1 MHILEAQQFSRDWL
15 EGELFPLAERLAE
28 GELVGERPL
37 RDRRL
42 FWLFY
47 EPSTRTR
54 VSFESA
60 MALLGGSAS
69 GLEVS
74 THPEELVSE
83 RLEDRVRVLNDYEY
97 DFILL
102 RYHQEGGARR
112 AAAVSRVPIINAGDG
127 AGQHPTQALLDVFT
141 MRREIGRLDGLSV
154 ALVGDLTFERTTNS
168 LAYLLAGFRELR
180 LYLVSPE
187 TLRVRS
193 DVREYLDAR
202 DARYK
207 ELRDLREVAAKLDVV
222 YVTRAHTGRLQHALR
237 FEPSEGF
244 YAITREVM
252 DLLPEHAI
260 VMHPLP
266 RGEEL
271 PPELDDDPRIACFR
285 QARHGLAIRMALL
298 CLLLDGGRRT
308 ADGGRRG
315 GGRRSSLGRRRSS
328 RRADR

>member
-1 MHILEAQQFSRDWL
+1 MHILEAQQFSREWL
-15 EGELFPLAERLAE
+15 ETELFPLAERLARR
-28 GELVGERPL
+28 ELLDQRPL

-60 MALLGGSAS
+60 MALLGGSS
-69 GLEVS
+69 TGLEVS

-83 RLEDRVRVLNDYEY
+83 RLEDRIRVLNDYEY
-97 DFILL
+97 DVILL

-127 AGQHPTQALLDVFT
+127 AGQHPTQALLDIFT
-141 MRREIGRLDGLSV
+141 MRQELGRLDGLSI

-168 LAYLLAGFRELR
+168 LAYLLAKFNDIR
-180 LYLVSPE
+180 LFLVSPE
-187 TLRVRS
+187 TLRIRS
-193 DVREYLDAR
+193 DVRDYLDR
-202 DARYK
+202 HDVRYQ
-207 ELRDLREVAAKLDVV
+207 ELRDLREIADRVDVV
-222 YVTRAHTGRLQHALR
+222 YMTRAHTGRLQHALR
-237 FEPSEGF
+237 FDASEGF
-244 YAITREVM
+244 YSITREV
-252 DLLPEHAI
+252 LERLPQHAI

-285 QARHGLAIRMALL
+285 QARHGLAVRMALL
-298 CLLLDGGRRT
+298 YLLQGG
-308 ADGGRRG
+308 
-315 GGRRSSLGRRRSS
+315 SSS
-328 RRADR
+328 

>member
-1 MHILEAQQFSRDWL
+1 LHVLEAQQFSREWL
-15 EGELFPLAERLAE
+15 ERELFPLAERLSR
-28 GELVGERPL
+28 GELVDQRPL

-83 RLEDRVRVLNDYEY
+83 RLEDRIQVLNDYGY

-127 AGQHPTQALLDVFT
+127 AGQHPTQAMLDLFT
-141 MRREIGRLDGLSV
+141 LRQELGRLDGLSI

-168 LAYLLAGFRELR
+168 LAFLLAQFADLR
-180 LYLVSPE
+180 LFLVSPE
-187 TLRVRS
+187 TLRVRQ
-193 DVREYLDAR
+193 DVREFLDSR
-202 DARYK
+202 DVRYQ
-207 ELRDLREVAAKLDVV
+207 ELRDIREAAGKVDAV
-222 YVTRAHTGRLQHALR
+222 YVTRAHTGRLEHALR
-237 FEPSEGF
+237 LDAASGS
-244 YAITREVM
+244 YAITREVL
-252 DLLPEHAI
+252 DLLPPHA
-260 VMHPLP
+260 VVLHPLP
-266 RGEEL
+266 RGAEL
-271 PPELDDDPRIACFR
+271 PPELDDDPRIAIFR
-285 QARHGLAIRMALL
+285 QARHGLTVRMALL
-298 CLLLDGGRRT
+298 CLL
-308 ADGGRRG
+308 AP
-315 GGRRSSLGRRRSS
+315 
-328 RRADR
+328 DRQPE

>member
-1 MHILEAQQFSRDWL
+1 MHILEAQQFSREWL
-15 EGELFPLAERLAE
+15 ESELFPLAERLARR
-28 GELVGERPL
+28 ELVDERPL

-60 MALLGGSAS
+60 MALLGGSAT

-83 RLEDRVRVLNDYEY
+83 RLEDRIRVLNDYEY

-127 AGQHPTQALLDVFT
+127 AGQHPTQALLDIFT
-141 MRREIGRLDGLSV
+141 MRQELGRLDGLSI

-168 LAYLLAGFRELR
+168 LAYLLAKFSGIR
-180 LYLVSPE
+180 LFLVSPE
-187 TLRVRS
+187 TLRIRS
-193 DVREYLDAR
+193 DVRDYLD
-202 DARYK
+202 RYDVRYQ
-207 ELRDLREVAAKLDVV
+207 ELRDLREVADKVDVV
-222 YVTRAHTGRLQHALR
+222 YMTRAHTGRLQHALR
-237 FEPSEGF
+237 FDASEGF
-244 YAITREVM
+244 YSITREVL
-252 DLLPEHAI
+252 DRLPQHAI

-285 QARHGLAIRMALL
+285 QARHGLAVRMALL
-298 CLLLDGGRRT
+298 YLLQSE
-308 ADGGRRG
+308 
-315 GGRRSSLGRRRSS
+315 SSS
-328 RRADR
+328 

>member
-1 MHILEAQQFSRDWL
+1 MHVLEAQQFSREWL
-15 EGELFPLAERLAE
+15 ENELFPLAERLATGSLSE
-28 GELVGERPL
+28 PRPL
-37 RDRRL
+37 RERRL

-74 THPEELVSE
+74 THPDELVSE
-83 RLEDRVRVLNDYEY
+83 RLEDRIRVLNDYGY

-102 RYHQEGGARR
+102 RYHEEGGARR

-127 AGQHPTQALLDVFT
+127 AGQHPTQAMLDLFT
-141 MRREIGRLDGLSV
+141 MRQEIGRLDGLTV
-154 ALVGDLTFERTTNS
+154 ALVGDLSFERTTNS
-168 LAYLLAGFRELR
+168 LAYLLARFDDLR

-187 TLRVRS
+187 TLRIRS
-193 DVREYLDAR
+193 DVREYLEQR
-202 DARYK
+202 DVRYQ
-207 ELRDLREVAAKLDVV
+207 ELRDLREVAERLDVV

-237 FEPSEGF
+237 FESAEGF
-244 YAITREVM
+244 YSISREVL
-252 DLLPEHAI
+252 DRLPGHAI

-266 RGEEL
+266 RGDEL

-285 QARHGLAIRMALL
+285 QARHGLTVRMALL
-298 CLLLDGGRRT
+298 CLLSPDSVLP
-308 ADGGRRG
+308 
-315 GGRRSSLGRRRSS
+315 
-328 RRADR
+328 

>member
-1 MHILEAQQFSRDWL
+1 MHVLEAQQFSREWL
-15 EGELFPLAERLAE
+15 ERELFPLAERLAR
-28 GELVGERPL
+28 GELVDQRPL

-60 MALLGGSAS
+60 MALLGGTSS

-83 RLEDRVRVLNDYEY
+83 RLEDRIRVLNDYGY
-97 DFILL
+97 DYILL

-127 AGQHPTQALLDVFT
+127 AGQHPTQAMLDVFT
-141 MRREIGRLDGLSV
+141 IRQEVGRLDGLNV

-168 LAYLLAGFRELR
+168 LAFLLAQFSDLR

-187 TLRVRS
+187 TLRIRQ
-193 DVREYLDAR
+193 DVREFLDSR
-202 DARYK
+202 DVRYQ
-207 ELRDLREVAAKLDVV
+207 ELRDVRDVASKVDVV
-222 YVTRAHTGRLQHALR
+222 YVTRAHTGRLQHAARLD
-237 FEPSEGF
+237 PSAGF
-244 YAITREVM
+244 YSITRQVM
-252 DLLPEHAI
+252 DLLPPEAV

-271 PPELDDDPRIACFR
+271 PPDLDEDPRIAIFR
-285 QARHGLAIRMALL
+285 QARHGLAVRMALL
-298 CLLLDGGRRT
+298 CLVAPEQAAR
-308 ADGGRRG
+308 
-315 GGRRSSLGRRRSS
+315 
-328 RRADR
+328 

>member
-1 MHILEAQQFSRDWL
+1 MHVLEAQQFSREWL
-15 EGELFPLAERLAE
+15 ENELFPLAERLAN
-28 GELVGERPL
+28 GELAEQRPL

-60 MALLGGSAS
+60 MALLGGSVS

-74 THPEELVSE
+74 THPDELVSE
-83 RLEDRVRVLNDYEY
+83 RLEDRVRVLNDYGY

-112 AAAVSRVPIINAGDG
+112 AAGVSRAPIINAGDG
-127 AGQHPTQALLDVFT
+127 AGQHPTQAMLDLFT
-141 MRREIGRLDGLSV
+141 MRQEIGRLDRLSV

-168 LAYLLAGFRELR
+168 LAYLLARFADLR

-193 DVREYLDAR
+193 DVREYLEAHDI
-202 DARYK
+202 RYK
-207 ELRDLREVAAKLDVV
+207 ELHDLREVADRLDVV
-222 YVTRAHTGRLQHALR
+222 YVTRAHTGRLAHALR
-237 FEPSEGF
+237 FEQAEGF
-244 YAITREVM
+244 YSITREVL
-252 DLLPEHAI
+252 DRLPGHAI

-266 RGEEL
+266 RGDEL
-271 PPELDDDPRIACFR
+271 PPELDDDHRIACFR
-285 QARHGLAIRMALL
+285 QARHGLAVRMALL
-298 CLLLDGGRRT
+298 CLL
-308 ADGGRRG
+308 
-315 GGRRSSLGRRRSS
+315 
-328 RRADR
+328 ADRGQ

>member
-1 MHILEAQQFSRDWL
+1 MHVLEAQQFSRDWL
-15 EGELFPLAERLAE
+15 ESELFPLAERLSR
-28 GELVGERPL
+28 GELVEQRPL

-60 MALLGGSAS
+60 ATLLGGSVS
-69 GLEVS
+69 GLEVNP
-74 THPEELVSE
+74 HPDELVAE
-83 RLEDRVRVLNDYEY
+83 RLEDRVRILNDYGY
-97 DFILL
+97 DFIVL

-112 AAAVSRVPIINAGDG
+112 AAAVSRVPIISAGDG
-127 AGQHPTQALLDVFT
+127 AGQHPTQAMLDLFT
-141 MRREIGRLDGLSV
+141 MRQEIGRVDGLSV
-154 ALVGDLTFERTTNS
+154 ALVGDLTFERSTNS
-168 LAYLLAGFRELR
+168 LAYLLGKFRDPR

-193 DVREYLDAR
+193 DVREYLDQQ
-202 DARYK
+202 DIRYQ
-207 ELRDLREVAAKLDVV
+207 ELRDLREVAGKVDVV

-237 FEPSEGF
+237 FDPSEGF
-244 YAITREVM
+244 YSITREVL
-252 DLLPEHAI
+252 DLLPKHGI

-285 QARHGLAIRMALL
+285 QARNGLYVRMALL
-298 CLLLDGGRRT
+298 CLLAPGGSPR
-308 ADGGRRG
+308 
-315 GGRRSSLGRRRSS
+315 
-328 RRADR
+328 

>member
-1 MHILEAQQFSRDWL
+1 MHVLEAQQFAREWL
-15 EGELFPLAERLAE
+15 EQELFPLAERLDR
-28 GELVGERPL
+28 GDFKDQRPL

-47 EPSTRTR
+47 ETSTRTR

-69 GLEVS
+69 GLEVGA
-74 THPEELVSE
+74 HGEELVSE
-83 RLEDRVRVLNDYEY
+83 RLEDRVRVLNDYGY

-141 MRREIGRLDGLSV
+141 MRQEIGRLDGLSV

-168 LAYLLAGFRELR
+168 LAYLLARFDDLR

-193 DVREYLDAR
+193 DVREYLDER
-202 DARYK
+202 DVRYK
-207 ELRDLREVAAKLDVV
+207 ELRDLREVAGKLDVV
-222 YVTRAHTGRLQHALR
+222 NVTRDHTRRLPNAFH
-237 FEPSEGF
+237 FDPTEGF
-244 YAITREVM
+244 YAITREVL
-252 DLLPEHAI
+252 DRLPKHA
-260 VMHPLP
+260 V
-266 RGEEL
+266 
-271 PPELDDDPRIACFR
+271 
-285 QARHGLAIRMALL
+285 
-298 CLLLDGGRRT
+298 
-308 ADGGRRG
+308 
-315 GGRRSSLGRRRSS
+315 
-328 RRADR
+328 